1 MKTDR
6 LLKVMLLVMMVT
18 IVSPAFSVAT
28 TINSKPASETPEQ
41 KLERLTKRIEEI
53 KAMDKRS
60 LTKAERKALKK
71 EVRDIRDEAKALS
84 GGVYISI
91 GALLV
96 IILLLILLL

>member
-6 LLKVMLLVMMVT
+6 LLKIMLLVMMIT
-18 IVSPAFSVAT
+18 IVSPAIAVTT
-28 TINSKPASETPEQ
+28 TINAKPASETPEQ

-91 GALLV
+91 GALLIV
-96 IILLLILLL
+96 ILLLILLL